1 MQAEEKKMDTDSS
14 IIQINRPSIYDNKHN
29 SRREISKNSNEFHG
43 ESKHKPTG
51 NTLHHDHS
59 EDQELHA
66 AEKLGH
72 KHLGE
77 WKHHNH
83 EQHEEMKH
91 EQHKGSKHAVHE
103 KH

>member
-1 MQAEEKKMDTDSS
+1 MQAEEKITNTDSS
-14 IIQINRPSIYDNKHN
+14 KIHINGPSFHDKNIT
-29 SRREISKNSNEFHG
+29 RREISKNSNEFHG
-43 ESKHKPTG
+43 ESGHKPTE